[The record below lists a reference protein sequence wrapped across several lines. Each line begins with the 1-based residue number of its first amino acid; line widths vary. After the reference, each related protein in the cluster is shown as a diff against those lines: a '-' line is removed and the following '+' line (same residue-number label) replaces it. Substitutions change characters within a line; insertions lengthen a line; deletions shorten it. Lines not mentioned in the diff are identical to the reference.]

1 MVDIV
6 SLLRKPKQKVHPVGN
21 GPEDKKMEEWERLDR
36 KVLRQVTLHPHPCPL
51 LGGPCRGSGKGLS

>member
-36 KVLRQVTLHPHPCPL
+36 KVLRQ
-51 LGGPCRGSGKGLS
+51 RGEK